1 MQIAATPLAD
11 DPIPTTFVV
20 NHPESGTCV
29 WNDILPSPNVARF
42 RDPQMDGEDSPQWT
56 LYRLFVLNMAL
67 QLFDGV
73 ATYQGLRIGFQ
84 EANPILLHGF
94 GTAGVLPTLLFYK
107 AYACALLVML
117 HRITPARLGIPVMK
131 GLAAVYCIFSL
142 GPWLGK
148 FASVVAHF

>member
-1 MQIAATPLAD
+1 MSYEEA
-11 DPIPTTFVV
+11 
-20 NHPESGTCV
+20 
-29 WNDILPSPNVARF
+29 
-42 RDPQMDGEDSPQWT
+42 PQVT

-84 EANPILLHGF
+84 EANPILLQAF
-94 GTAGVLPTLLFYK
+94 SQIGVLPTLVFYK
-107 AYACALLVML
+107 AYACGLLVML
-117 HRITPARLGIPVMK
+117 HVITPARLGVPILQ

-148 FASVVAHF
+148 FASVVAHL